1 MEDKIY
7 YLGLDCSSK
16 AIHGV
21 IIDEEENIVGQYKWA
36 SKNKSSEQRLLDFSK
51 DFLAELST
59 ITYTLFHKEGD
70 PIPRRGQQRK
80 GIQLNHGIKAAVES
94 AIFIQNPKATI
105 AIASV
110 VGVVRFICMLNGIE
124 CCYVDNTKW
133 KRNVVGKG
141 NCSKQDIKAFA
152 TNKWGDIF
160 KEQDYADAACI
171 ALWRKKE
178 KDNGKG

>member
-1 MEDKIY
+1 MVDKTY

-21 IIDEEENIVGQYKWA
+21 IIDDEENIIGQYKWS
-36 SKNKSSEQRLLDFSK
+36 SKAKTSEQRLLDFSQ

-59 ITYTLFHKEGD
+59 INYTLLKKAGM
-70 PIPRRGQQRK
+70 
-80 GIQLNHGIKAAVES
+80 NAAVES

-133 KRNVVGKG
+133 KRYVVGKG

-152 TNKWGDIF
+152 INKWGDIF
-160 KEQDYADAACI
+160 KEQDYADAVCI
-171 ALWRKKE
+171 ALWKKKE
-178 KDNGKG
+178 KNNGN

>member
-1 MEDKIY
+1 MEDKKY

-21 IIDEEENIVGQYKWA
+21 IIDEEENIVSQYKWA

-70 PIPRRGQQRK
+70 PIPRRGQQK
-80 GIQLNHGIKAAVES
+80 KQLNHGIKAAVES

-110 VGVVRFICMLNGIE
+110 VGVVRFICMLNDIE

-133 KRNVVGKG
+133 KRDVG
-141 NCSKQDIKAFA
+141 
-152 TNKWGDIF
+152 
-160 KEQDYADAACI
+160 
-171 ALWRKKE
+171 
-178 KDNGKG
+178 GK

>member
-1 MEDKIY
+1 MEDKKY

-21 IIDEEENIVGQYKWA
+21 ILDEEENIVGQYKWA
-36 SKNKSSEQRLLDFSK
+36 SKNKSSEQRLLDFSQ
-51 DFLAELST
+51 DFLTELST
-59 ITYTLFHKEGD
+59 ITYTLLRKGD

-80 GIQLNHGIKAAVES
+80 GVQLNNGIKAAVES

-110 VGVVRFICMLNGIE
+110 VGVVRFICMLAGVN

-133 KRNVVGKG
+133 KRDVVGKG

-152 TNKWGDIF
+152 T
-160 KEQDYADAACI
+160 
-171 ALWRKKE
+171 
-178 KDNGKG
+178 KG

>member
-1 MEDKIY
+1 MGDKIY

-16 AIHGV
+16 AIHG
-21 IIDEEENIVGQYKWA
+21 IILDQEENIVGQYKWA
-36 SKNKSSEQRLLDFSK
+36 SKDKNSEQRLLDFSK

-59 ITYTLFHKEGD
+59 ITYTLLRK
-70 PIPRRGQQRK
+70 RK
-80 GIQLNHGIKAAVES
+80 GGMKAAVES

-110 VGVVRFICMLNGIE
+110 VGVVRFICMLVGIK
-124 CCYVDNTKW
+124 CCHVDNTKW
-133 KRNVVGKG
+133 KRDVVGKG

-152 TNKWGDIF
+152 INKWGDIF

-171 ALWRKKE
+171 ALWKKKE